1 MKKAFTWFIVLLSLG
16 MILASFQ
23 VGYLHG
29 IPYRL
34 SGAMGGVVVI
44 VLDIVLIVA
53 HQPYLQHDNMHFSRV
68 IWEDKQLSLG
78 RSKMT
83 EEQAKK
89 LEEKVLAVG
98 RRKPALAVLSFRYA
112 GDFQFA
118 RGNSREAE
126 THYRK
131 AFEAAEPGSE
141 QSLYSRHRIA
151 LCHLRMRFDEKA
163 LQEFEELSKISGFY
177 AVGYANMIE
186 FGWGTK
192 PDPKKARELFE
203 TCIQAGNTGAYANS
217 WEVQWFLENGAPGNA
232 WADFSQYM
240 RCCHDGRGVRAGVYA
255 LKQAASAGYVP
266 AQFELSTVYLD
277 GLAGENRQ
285 QRIQDG
291 VAWLRKAAAADYPPA
306 LYNLGLHTQRL
317 CLDPQTGTPAKP
329 VIPGTSFYKNE
340 VRFACYHAGMDLIYK
355 AALAGYPPAI
365 EVARNNPR

>member
-1 MKKAFTWFIVLLSLG
+1 MKKAFTCFIVLLSLG
-16 MILASFQ
+16 MILAWLQ

-29 IPYRL
+29 IPFRL
-34 SGAMGGVVVI
+34 SAMLAVVVVT
-44 VLDIVLIVA
+44 VLDIVLVFA
-53 HQPYLQHDNMHFSRV
+53 FQPYLQHDNTHFSRV
-68 IWEDKQLSLG
+68 IWENNQLSLG

-98 RRKPALAVLSFRYA
+98 RRKPSLAVLSFRYA
-112 GDFQFA
+112 GDLQFA

-126 THYRK
+126 THYRN

-163 LQEFEELSKISGFY
+163 LQEFEELAKISGYY

-217 WEVQWFLENGAPGNA
+217 WEVQWFLEKGAPGNA

-285 QRIQDG
+285 QRIRDG

-317 CLDPQTGTPAKP
+317 CLDPATGIPAKP
-329 VIPGTSFYKNE
+329 VIPGTMLYKNA

-355 AALAGYPPAI
+355 AAAAGYPPAVA
-365 EVARNNPR
+365 VARNNPR